1 MELLILVIIAGVV
14 GYFLAGSRF
23 SKPIDDTTG
32 KVADTT
38 RDLAG
43 KTESW
48 FTRTF
53 RRNKEPSEEVIEAA
67 AQPVEEAKPAARQS
81 SRRRDEGA
89 DETQS
94 EG

>member
-1 MELLILVIIAGVV
+1 MELLVLVIIAGVV

-43 KTESW
+43 KTEGW
-48 FTRTF
+48 FSRTF
-53 RRNKEPSEEVIEAA
+53 KRGKNLPMK
-67 AQPVEEAKPAARQS
+67 
-81 SRRRDEGA
+81 
-89 DETQS
+89 
-94 EG
+94 